1 LRKQR
6 NAEGLLA
13 ADITRNSPGEKKMA
27 EKDEAVR
34 LDRRTVLAGISA
46 GIAAAGSSAAFAQQ
60 SPTASSEKGPLVWLN
75 MDQKE
80 LDDAYDQSKY
90 APNLQQI
97 VKRYESNS
105 NAMRAR
111 LGEPKRF
118 NYGPTAIER
127 LEVYSTK
134 RPNAP
139 IHIHIHGGAWH
150 QRPATD
156 YAFPAEMLMNAG
168 AHYIVPDFISVDE
181 TNGDLMPMVEHV
193 RRAVAWTV
201 RNSQNFG
208 GDAERVYLSG
218 FSSGAHLAGVAL
230 LTEWRRD
237 FDLPDN
243 VIKGAVLS
251 SGMYDLRPVRL
262 SARSKY
268 VRFTDE
274 MEERLSTQRH
284 LARINT
290 PLVLAHGTY
299 ETPEFQRQTRDF
311 AAALKAA
318 NKPAQYF
325 VNANYNHF
333 EMMETFAN
341 PYGLLGHAVLEQ
353 MQLRQT

>member
-1 LRKQR
+1 MTERK
-6 NAEGLLA
+6 N
-13 ADITRNSPGEKKMA
+13 
-27 EKDEAVR
+27 EAVK

-46 GIAAAGSSAAFAQQ
+46 GVAAGGGAAMTQQSAAAAL
-60 SPTASSEKGPLVWLN
+60 EKAPPVWLDL
-75 MDQKE
+75 DQKE

-105 NAMRAR
+105 NAMRLR

-139 IHIHIHGGAWH
+139 IHIHIHGGAWR

-168 AHYIVPDFISVDE
+168 AHYVVPDFISVDE

-193 RRAVAWTV
+193 RRAIAWTV
-201 RNSQNFG
+201 RNAQNFG
-208 GDAERVYLSG
+208 GDAGHVYLSG
-218 FSSGAHLAGVAL
+218 FSSGSHLAGVAL
-230 LTEWRRD
+230 LTPWRAD
-237 FDLPDN
+237 FDLPDY

-251 SGMYDLRPVRL
+251 SGMYDLKPVRL

-274 MEERLSTQRH
+274 IEERLSTQRH
-284 LARINT
+284 LARIDT

-318 NKPAQYF
+318 GKPVQYF
-325 VNANYNHF
+325 VNENYNHF

-341 PYGLLGHAVLEQ
+341 PYGLLGRAVLDQ
-353 MQLRQT
+353 MQLRSI